1 MDGGNP
7 LRVRLFGYG
16 MPYQVQWAADG
27 TVVPL
32 AVDPAAEAER
42 LADEL
47 TDPPAPPRAAQDP
60 SVWAVS
66 MPFGRCGVD
75 GLPREYLLPLQVEEA
90 YLDVLAP
97 EGPCQHALV
106 EGAVVRV
113 VPGTV
118 IRLRARPRPGRR
130 VLVAFQTEDRT
141 PLLGNAAPLL
151 LSGELPAAYAQRL
164 VRCHGDFAALQA
176 RALADPA
183 AYRADLQAFFS
194 TMAARLAEQSEVAP
208 TQARARAEGSYR
220 DDDPLPLF
228 AGQAALLSPAVLT
241 RIRARE
247 DGLFRFPG
255 MFGAVASLGKLLD

>member
-1 MDGGNP
+1 MNGQDP

-16 MPYQVQWAADG
+16 MPYQVRWAADG
-27 TVVPL
+27 SVLPL
-32 AVDPAAEAER
+32 AVDAAAEAER

-47 TDPPAPPRAAQDP
+47 ADASASAAVHDP

-75 GLPREYLLPLQVEEA
+75 GLPREYLLPLHLEEG
-90 YLDVLAP
+90 YLDVLTAA
-97 EGPCQHALV
+97 GPCQHALV

-113 VPGTV
+113 VPNTV

-151 LSGELPAAYAQRL
+151 RHGELPGGYAERL

-176 RALADPA
+176 GAVADLA
-183 AYRADLQAFFS
+183 AYRADLQAFFAA
-194 TMAARLAEQSEVAP
+194 MATRLAEQSEVAP
-208 TQARARAEGSYR
+208 TQARARAAGSYR

-228 AGQAALLSPAVLT
+228 ARQAALLSPAARA

-255 MFGAVASLGKLLD
+255 MFGAVASLAKLVD